1 MFNSI
6 PPFKTNIM
14 KYKEKL
20 EGFPEEVVEKMLER
34 QVEQGNKRDV
44 SVFECHKSAS
54 INSGGFY
61 WSESEEGNSFWEE
74 VISNKNFDVFFER
87 YPKKEEMFMKYMM
100 VSDRPITKD
109 NKGTKFFVIG
119 EFNEEYM
126 VCDEGEYEKRKY
138 KTVDIDF
145 WKYAQDIEEDVT
157 EVTIAE
163 IAKMMR
169 KSSDKIRIKE

>member
-74 VISNKNFDVFFER
+74 VISNKNFDIFCIIIVDLFDL
-87 YPKKEEMFMKYMM
+87 KY
-100 VSDRPITKD
+100 R
-109 NKGTKFFVIG
+109 
-119 EFNEEYM
+119 
-126 VCDEGEYEKRKY
+126 
-138 KTVDIDF
+138 
-145 WKYAQDIEEDVT
+145 
-157 EVTIAE
+157 
-163 IAKMMR
+163 
-169 KSSDKIRIKE
+169 IRILLSIWKLST